1 MDNFSKKVVRFM
13 TKNDLIIETILM
25 AGKIMIENG
34 ADMARVDDTLTRIA
48 RNAGINNPKIF
59 ETTTGILMSI
69 PKQSSTQVEP
79 IQKRTIDL
87 EKVSLVNENSR
98 AFQDGQISLEE
109 FRNNL
114 VKLNISTPFFSF
126 WLQLIAA
133 VVVSVTLMIMYGGAW
148 QDIIATAFA
157 GGLGYSCYYLINN
170 RLKIR
175 FVSEFLASFL
185 IGVIAV
191 FFVRLQWGTQ
201 IGMITIGG
209 VMPLV
214 PGVPITNAVRDVFA
228 GHFLSGMARAM
239 EALLSACAIGMGIAF
254 VFRFL

>member
-1 MDNFSKKVVRFM
+1 MEFV

-48 RNAGINNPKIF
+48 RNAGIDNPKIF

-69 PKQSSTQVEP
+69 PEQSSAQVEP

-87 EKVSLVNENSR
+87 EKVSLVNQNSR

-133 VVVSVTLMIMYGGAW
+133 VVVSVTLMIMYGGSW
-148 QDIIATAFA
+148 HDMIATAFA
-157 GGLGYSCYYLINN
+157 GGFGYSCYYLINN
-170 RLKIR
+170 RLNIR

-191 FFVRLQWGTQ
+191 LFVRLQWGTQ